1 MNDTN
6 ITPEFDLTFE
16 DFIVGKPQPTLKAI
30 AEIFDVPQQ
39 RLYSIAKQP
48 VAGQVYDAR
57 VYNWGAISRFI
68 SKRIGKEGD
77 AFQTVE
83 DVYNAAIARDEEL
96 ASADKRRG
104 PRKGA
109 GSTKVM
115 IDLGDGKSMPARR
128 KDIAVGDTVY
138 LKKYTDTFKVVYLT
152 DTHVVLQVEGKPTLN
167 CLSNWTFNQQIT
179 DKAPEVVEEGHA
191 EAIEE

>member
-1 MNDTN
+1 
-6 ITPEFDLTFE
+6 
-16 DFIVGKPQPTLKAI
+16 
-30 AEIFDVPQQ
+30 
-39 RLYSIAKQP
+39 
-48 VAGQVYDAR
+48 
-57 VYNWGAISRFI
+57 
-68 SKRIGKEGD
+68 
-77 AFQTVE
+77 
-83 DVYNAAIARDEEL
+83 
-96 ASADKRRG
+96 
-104 PRKGA
+104 
-109 GSTKVM
+109 M